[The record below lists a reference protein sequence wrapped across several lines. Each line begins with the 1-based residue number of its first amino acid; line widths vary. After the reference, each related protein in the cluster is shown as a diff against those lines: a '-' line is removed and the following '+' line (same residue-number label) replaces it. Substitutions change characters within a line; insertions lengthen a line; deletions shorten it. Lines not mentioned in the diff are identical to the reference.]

1 VDEPELFDDHLI
13 RTQMFNAIKKL
24 LGIGSK
30 VDLGELIAGGAVIVD
45 VRSPGE
51 YASGHLKMAINIPL
65 DALKMKSG
73 KLKKDATV
81 ITCCAS
87 GMRSS
92 MAKKILL
99 ANGFEH
105 VHNGGSWYNLK
116 HYEG

>member
-1 VDEPELFDDHLI
+1 MLK
-13 RTQMFNAIKKL
+13 AIKKL

-45 VRSPGE
+45 VRSPAE
-51 YASGHLKMAINIPL
+51 YASGHLKKSINLPL
-65 DALKMKSG
+65 DTLKMRLG

-99 ANGFEH
+99 DNGFEQ

-116 HYEG
+116 HYEE